1 MKTKNEF
8 EQYADKRAAAEEHQ
22 QEIQQS
28 RIGGLGGSD
37 ADILLRIGR
46 NGLQALSSTDTKRL
60 AIMMGMAEQEQ
71 WGGNDYTR
79 AGHDFED
86 FIEKTA
92 PLGKDVERE
101 KLMSAK
107 MARNFKTFA
116 HADFVSH
123 SNGQCVYECKYVQN
137 DTESVAKEYKA
148 QLQWY
153 YILGAS
159 QVILMHG
166 QGSIPFDESKL
177 ECNAMEIERNTELCE
192 LILAGVKTLDKAI
205 ADGWKP
211 VAPEKCPL
219 EETSVTVQNAFTKL
233 QSISVQKKQMDAE
246 EAEAKAII
254 ESYMNDFECSS
265 IYDDFGNM
273 VVMTK
278 ASTSRTFDS
287 AKLLKAHPEFN
298 TDEFYK
304 TSNRKASI
312 SYKPGKNQE

>member
-1 MKTKNEF
+1 MKTQNEF
-8 EQYADKRAAAEEHQ
+8 EQHADKMAAAEEHQ

-123 SNGQCVYECKYVQN
+123 SHGQCVYECKYVQK
-137 DTESVAKEYKA
+137 DTESVAKEYEA

-166 QGSIPFDESKL
+166 QGSVPFDESEL

-211 VAPEKCPL
+211 VAPERCPL
-219 EETSVTVQNAFTKL
+219 EETSVTVQKAFETLERIKAEREKMDEEETAAKAVIL
-233 QSISVQKKQMDAE
+233 SYMADFNYSSISNGEHTASITK
-246 EAEAKAII
+246 
-254 ESYMNDFECSS
+254 ES
-265 IYDDFGNM
+265 
-273 VVMTK
+273 VT
-278 ASTSRTFDS
+278 RTFDK
-287 AKLLKAHPEFN
+287 AKLLKVHPELDR
-298 TDEFYK
+298 DEFYK
-304 TSNRKASI
+304 TSTRKASLTF
-312 SYKPGKNQE
+312 K